1 MGIAL
6 VLITGRLENSLVEV
20 FDPLAAV
27 GRVWVPMKD
36 RFYRRG
42 NNRQTFDFYL
52 IITAWSSRH
61 LSRELRFLKPFSPL
75 FGTYGALNIKAG
87 VKSSRTNLSLIWWQM
102 QVVTC

>member
-6 VLITGRLENSLVEV
+6 VLITGRLANSLAEV

-27 GRVWVPMKD
+27 RHIWVSMKD

-52 IITAWSSRH
+52 IITAWSSWH
-61 LSRELRFLKPFSPL
+61 LSRWLLAE
-75 FGTYGALNIKAG
+75 
-87 VKSSRTNLSLIWWQM
+87 VDLSINR
-102 QVVTC
+102 